1 MQFLFATLFV
11 LGLGALPALAQETA
25 APDIGQILADRIARD
40 KQGVGIVAGEI
51 AGADIT
57 FVSSGKLAGDGAA
70 VDEHSIFEIG
80 SLTKLFTNLLLA
92 QMVLE
97 GRMDLDK
104 PVADYLPRDTELPG
118 FDGQAMTLFDLATH
132 SAGLPPIP
140 PELSLGDP
148 ANPYAAYGA
157 DNLAAFLAAY
167 ELPRAPGDTFQY
179 SNIGIALLGQAISH
193 VAAKPYADL
202 VAERILTPLGMSE
215 TTLQPVDEA
224 RFASGHDAAGT
235 AVPHWDFDVF
245 APAGA
250 YRSTAE
256 DMAKFIAAASGAA
269 PSDLKPAF
277 ELMLA
282 RTRPAGSPNMSIGLG
297 WMILAH
303 PGSEIVW
310 HNGITGGFNSFAGYN
325 SESGEG
331 VVVLANQVTQTGI
344 EDIGFHLL
352 DASLPLAVQPAPR
365 ATVEIDRA
373 VLPGYAG
380 EYQLGPEFH
389 LTVTA
394 ENGRLFVKASGQD
407 KFEVFPE
414 SATRFFYR
422 QVDAQISFE
431 TDASGAATGLIL
443 HQNGQDIAGRK
454 L

>member
-1 MQFLFATLFV
+1 MQFLFAALLVF
-11 LGLGALPALAQETA
+11 GLGAVPALAQEEA
-25 APDIGQILADRIARD
+25 GPDLSQILADRSRD
-40 KQGVGIVAGEI
+40 KQGVGIVAGTI
-51 AGADIT
+51 AGADIA
-57 FVSSGKLAGDGAA
+57 FAASGSLAENGAA
-70 VDEHSIFEIG
+70 VDENSIFEIG

-97 GRMDLDK
+97 GRMDLDR
-104 PVADYLPRDTELPG
+104 PVADYLPQDTQLPD
-118 FDGQAMTLFDLATH
+118 FVGQGMTLFDLATH

-140 PELSLGDP
+140 PELGLADR
-148 ANPYAAYGA
+148 ANPYAAYRA
-157 DNLAAFLAAY
+157 DNFWAFLAAY
-167 ELPRAPGDTFQY
+167 DLPRAPGSRFEY

-202 VAERILTPLGMSE
+202 VEERILVPLGMSE
-215 TTLQPVDEA
+215 TDLQPVDAA
-224 RFASGHDAAGT
+224 RFAEGHDAAGT

-250 YRSTAE
+250 YRSTAA
-256 DMAKFIAAASGAA
+256 DMVKFVAAASGAV

-277 ELMLA
+277 DLMLA
-282 RTRPAGSPNMSIGLG
+282 KTRPAGSPNMRIGLG

-303 PGSEIVW
+303 PGGDIVW
-310 HNGITGGFNSFAGYN
+310 HNGITGGFNSFAGYDR
-325 SESGEG
+325 SSGKG

-352 DASLPLAVQPAPR
+352 DPALPLAPQPVAR
-365 ATVEIDRA
+365 DIVEIDPA
-373 VLPGYAG
+373 ILPGYAG
-380 EYQLGPEFH
+380 QYQLGPEFH

-394 ENGRLFVKASGQD
+394 ENGRLFVEASGQD

-431 TDASGAATGLIL
+431 TDASGVATGLVL